1 MTVLYILLG
10 ILFGLLLLILLV
22 FLLGSASVRIVCNS
36 DLQVKASV
44 LGIPFRLYPKKDEEG
59 KEKKSLKQCKNPQ
72 RVLRREL
79 AAQKKIAEKRLRAL
93 QKAKEKAHKKK
104 KLKAKK
110 GQPNP
115 NLRENLEMIRA
126 LLQNLYGYTH
136 GKIKI
141 NVKRMHISVGSDD
154 AAKTAIRYGVILQ
167 LATYILE
174 FIETKFNHIER
185 REGDMEIKAD
195 YLSDSITADI
205 DIRCGMKLRNA
216 LKAILGMHTSYK
228 KERRLALKKA
238 KARVNA
244 ASQKKKK
251 NKK

>member
-22 FLLGSASVRIVCNS
+22 FLLGTASIRIVCN
-36 DLQVKASV
+36 DELRVRASV
-44 LGIPFRLYPKKDEEG
+44 LGIRFPLYPKKGDDE
-59 KEKKSLKQCKNPQ
+59 EKKSLKQCKNPQ
-72 RVLRREL
+72 RALRREL
-79 AAQKKIAEKRLRAL
+79 AQQKKVAEKRLRAL
-93 QKAKEKAHKKK
+93 QKAKGKAHKKK

-126 LLQNLYGYTH
+126 LLQKLYEYTH
-136 GKIKI
+136 GAIRIK
-141 NVKRMHISVGSDD
+141 VKRMHISIGSDD
-154 AAKTAIRYGVILQ
+154 AAQTAIRYGAILQ

-185 REGDMEIKAD
+185 REGAMEIKAD
-195 YLSDSITADI
+195 YLSDSITSDI
-205 DIRCGMKLRNA
+205 DIVCGMKLRHA
-216 LKAILGMHTSYK
+216 LKAFFGMYSAYK

-238 KARVNA
+238 KARVKA
-244 ASQKKKK
+244 ARTANKKK